1 MSDTTNNNI
10 VVRKVVQLTDPTYF
24 CNKSWTVSF
33 NLNTKSWISFHSYI
47 PNFYIG
53 ENNFFYSGLNGCCDD
68 LEAIAVNE
76 IAPTTTSTTTYC
88 WTCRPIPTTTSTTT
102 IAFECELRGDVF
114 KTSCDLSGSAI
125 ITVPPPT
132 TICQRPSDMT
142 AIGFVTGYTVTGDPA
157 VVSTGSF
164 EEACDAMF
172 YIQSLTNGTFIDSFA
187 NLTVNYSSGST
198 YFLNIGSTVY
208 FDAESTDCTLMPD
221 GWYFTS
227 ESIESTQT
235 VYHVEGGIITEV
247 RTCYCG
253 TTSTTT
259 TVFGIPECCGVIV
272 FNGSSNSYFDL
283 NNNTLI
289 PLSAVSEKVVGMTS
303 TKMFTLSSPGNYS
316 EYTITLN
323 PFTATL
329 VGTYAW
335 PSGIFTA
342 TCAYNDSA
350 LIVVDSSA
358 TPEDVYIYA
367 PATSSLVLAFSLQ
380 TNRTAVANLLY
391 TTSTALIVANQDTV
405 SGDYYITQYTSLS
418 STIDLDINIGSIA
431 PALMFEC
438 NCNIYIQDTLG
449 NLYIMSE
456 LYPYSLLLIGTG
468 YSGVYAAQP
477 ISCIL
482 DGFNTTTTTT
492 STSSTTTTTTTIL
505 L

>member
-1 MSDTTNNNI
+1 MADTTNNNI

-33 NLNTKSWISFHSYI
+33 NMNTKSWISFHSYI

-68 LEAIAVNE
+68 LEAIAVNTLP
-76 IAPTTTSTTTYC
+76 ATTTSTTTFC
-88 WTCRPIPTTTSTTT
+88 WTCIPIPTTSSTTT
-102 IAFECELRGDVF
+102 SSLECELRGDVF
-114 KTSCDLSGSAI
+114 KTSCNLSGSAI
-125 ITVPPPT
+125 ITVPPVTTT

-142 AIGFVTGYTVTGDPA
+142 AISFVTGYTVTGDPA

-164 EEACDAMF
+164 EDACDAMF
-172 YIQSLTNGTFIDSFA
+172 YIQSLANETFIDSFA
-187 NLTVNYSSGST
+187 NLTVNYFSGST
-198 YFLNIGSTVY
+198 YFLNVGSTVY

-227 ESIESTQT
+227 ESLESTQY
-235 VYHVEGGIITEV
+235 VYHVEGGVITEIQ
-247 RTCYCG
+247 TCYCG

-259 TVFGIPECCGVIV
+259 TVFGIPECCGVIIY
-272 FNGSSNSYFDL
+272 NGSSNSYFDL

-289 PLSAVSEKVVGMTS
+289 PLPLVNEKVVGMTS

-335 PSGIFTA
+335 PSGTFTA
-342 TCAYNDSA
+342 TCAYDNNS
-350 LIVVDSSA
+350 LLVVDSSA
-358 TPEDVYIYA
+358 TPEDVYIYS
-367 PATSSLVLAFSLQ
+367 PATSSLVLALSLQ
-380 TNRTAVANLLY
+380 TGRVAVANLLY
-391 TTSTALIVANQDTV
+391 TTSNALIVANQDTV
-405 SGDYYITQYTSLS
+405 SGDYYITQYLNLS
-418 STIDLDINIGSIA
+418 STIDLDINIGSVV

-449 NLYIMSE
+449 NLYMMSE
-456 LYPYSLLLIGTG
+456 IYPYSLLLIGTG

-482 DGFNTTTTTT
+482 DGFNIT
-492 STSSTTTTTTTIL
+492 TTTTTTTIL